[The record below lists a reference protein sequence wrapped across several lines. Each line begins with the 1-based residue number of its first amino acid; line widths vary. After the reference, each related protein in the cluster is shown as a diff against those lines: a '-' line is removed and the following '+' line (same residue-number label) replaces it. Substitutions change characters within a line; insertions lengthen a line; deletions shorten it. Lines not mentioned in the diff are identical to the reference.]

1 MENLKFL
8 NRIVIFTI
16 GMLLFTGCGEIEPM
30 LELQLKEQA
39 VGEVFTFADYCEETY
54 DSIYIIQPYDDGDVI
69 CSLPYKMSS
78 RLRGRCS
85 YTDDDTHV
93 SILFIENGVVK
104 AFKEIGNWSA
114 YFSTSNIQKS
124 GHKYHFNQK
133 FIMDER
139 RFVYIYN
146 E

>member
-104 AFKEIGNWSA
+104 AFTEIGNWSA
-114 YFSTSNIQKS
+114 YFSTSEIINNGPVFS
-124 GHKYHFNQK
+124 FEQK
-133 FIMDER
+133 FILDENR
-139 RFVYIYN
+139 YVHIYK